1 MVRTKAMVGSHEQ
14 SGEDC
19 SNCGTTY
26 AACTK
31 RVFDKRSSRPCCGS
45 CGYTDTH
52 DVRAVPPEP
61 EPQPLQWRISDDE
74 QAVIVWPADLPGIA
88 KQEAFEVTIS
98 KDMLVVLWERLDR
111 RHYGFDDDR
120 TGGL

>member
-1 MVRTKAMVGSHEQ
+1 MIGGSEM
-14 SGEDC
+14 SGEPC
-19 SNCGTTY
+19 SNCGTAY
-26 AACTK
+26 DKCT
-31 RVFDKRSSRPCCGS
+31 DKVLGRAKGRPGACCGE

-52 DVRAVPPEP
+52 KVRAVPEV
-61 EPQPLQWRISDDE
+61 EEQPLQWRISDDE
-74 QAVIVWPADLPGIA
+74 QSVIVWPSDLPGIA